1 MAAHAHKV
9 DALMLGVGAAFDYEA
24 GNIRRAPAWM
34 QRHNLEWLYRLLQD
48 PGRLFGRYLSTN
60 HALSVVGGPPALN
73 PPKPPYGGPLRGKEG
88 QDPIFPQFCRRCPQ
102 PRLQCA
108 AGLVHHRPG
117 AGYPCSTTRA
127 RTGASS
133 SSFWR
138 LRVSRR
144 VLGFNGAS
152 GLTRRGWKSELLLCI
167 QNTALLAA
175 ALAVA
180 LLLTKATMLESRY
193 MYVGVLG
200 LHCIFL
206 YLTHTALK
214 TYLNK
219 YFYKA
224 NFATMVGVITTSDR
238 AAPLL
243 RDLKKDWAKKLNGV
257 VLLDAAAPGGKV
269 EGIPVAAVYEG
280 ALDWLR
286 REPLDEVYVSVPYQS
301 GDSLR
306 PLLNEMESMGLCVH
320 LNVTCLNPTRLRRDD
335 ADGAWFPRLHTQV
348 ETAGG
353 VPFVTISAADHD
365 FGAMMIKR
373 LMDVVGALVGLVL
386 SVPIIAVTAIPLKLE
401 SPGPLFFKQKRVGAQ
416 RPPVLYLQAAQH
428 VHRRRAAQTGADG
441 PKQDAGP
448 DVQDGRRPARDKG
461 RQIHPPYFHRRTA
474 AVLERAARG
483 YEPCRHPPAHGG

>member
-1 MAAHAHKV
+1 MEKKDKIQYFLNFVA
-9 DALMLGVGAAFDYEA
+9 DALSLVCSVLL
-24 GNIRRAPAWM
+24 AWFIT
-34 QRHNLEWLYRLLQD
+34 
-48 PGRLFGRYLSTN
+48 G
-60 HALSVVGGPPALN
+60 PALDILLD
-73 PPKPPYGGPLRGKEG
+73 YTREDWG
-88 QDPIFPQFCRRCPQ
+88 QFILILAFAF
-102 PRLQCA
+102 
-108 AGLVHHRPG
+108 LVV
-117 AGYPCSTTRA
+117 
-127 RTGASS
+127 
-133 SSFWR
+133 F
-138 LRVSRR
+138 
-144 VLGFNGAS
+144 LGFNGAS

-286 REPLDEVYVSVPYQS
+286 REPLDEVYVSVP
-301 GDSLR
+301 
-306 PLLNEMESMGLCVH
+306 
-320 LNVTCLNPTRLRRDD
+320 
-335 ADGAWFPRLHTQV
+335 
-348 ETAGG
+348 
-353 VPFVTISAADHD
+353 
-365 FGAMMIKR
+365 
-373 LMDVVGALVGLVL
+373 
-386 SVPIIAVTAIPLKLE
+386 
-401 SPGPLFFKQKRVGAQ
+401 
-416 RPPVLYLQAAQH
+416 
-428 VHRRRAAQTGADG
+428 
-441 PKQDAGP
+441 
-448 DVQDGRRPARDKG
+448 
-461 RQIHPPYFHRRTA
+461 
-474 AVLERAARG
+474 
-483 YEPCRHPPAHGG
+483 